1 MNSINIVKYSVIC
14 RPKVSK
20 DILEV
25 CPVRRTSPSK
35 PHFVASC
42 QVILYRYEAS
52 SKLTKLKDDSSLSS
66 NRLGNIVTRSCSD
79 AIGASKDEVEADEG
93 FHNFYQ
99 AADDINMFFLSS
111 IIYTS
116 IQDAENA
123 HTASQA

>member
-79 AIGASKDEVEADEG
+79 VIGALNDEVEADEG

-99 AADDINMFFLSS
+99 AADDINTFLLSS

>member
-93 FHNFYQ
+93 FHN
-99 AADDINMFFLSS
+99 NMFFLSS